1 MFGNM
6 GDLMKKA
13 QEMQKKMDEA
23 QQKLAEI
30 EVEGQAAGG
39 MIKTTLNGKGELKGV
54 KIDKPLVDPE
64 DVEVLEDLILAAV
77 NDGKARAEEKAAEEM
92 GKVTGGMGLPG
103 GMKLPF

>member
-13 QEMQKKMDEA
+13 QEMQKKMAEA
-23 QQKLAEI
+23 QEKLAEI
-30 EVEGQAAGG
+30 EVEGQSGGG
-39 MIKTTLNGKGELKGV
+39 MIRVTMNGKSELKGL
-54 KIDKPLVDPE
+54 KIDKSLVDPE

-77 NDGKARAEEKAAEEM
+77 NDGKTKAEEKAAEEM
-92 GKVTGGMGLPG
+92 SKVTGGMGMPG

>member
-23 QQKLAEI
+23 QKKLAEI

-39 MIKTTLNGKGELKGV
+39 MVKATLNGKGELKGI
-54 KIDKPLVDPE
+54 KIDKSMVDPE

-77 NDGKARAEEKAAEEM
+77 NDGKVKAEEKAAEEM
-92 GKVTGGMGLPG
+92 KSITGGVGLPG